1 MLSQVE
7 LFCVGFA
14 AVVDTVLLLV
24 VFERVNRPL
33 TAVWLKAAL
42 TGTTMWHVGSFLHA
56 LLRETGGA
64 SAGFVDG
71 LCMMTMASGLMLL
84 TCGILHASLRIHFT
98 GVIASP
104 PFNSRY
110 LLVYLPVLL
119 LLPMSMDILGSG
131 SRDFV
136 QSTSRWH
143 GFFFVWFTVANLL
156 AASLFLKKHYQ
167 VKSSSVSLARFLF
180 RFSLGLVAVTIV
192 AHAYMLVA
200 LGSRHE
206 PWLRLLTNLSP
217 LVPTLVFAY
226 YIFRRR
232 LLPLVF
238 ERTLVYGAI
247 VLAAFYLHR
256 LTLSPLMNRYSR
268 ELEFDLVVV
277 EGLLLVALILAYQPL
292 RNRCRE
298 GLRYLISGDVATVRD
313 AIRQLSVELSRRA
326 DQDVAEISDWF
337 VEKLQKVLRL
347 RYVWLSL
354 SPPDTSL
361 NHVIRLAET
370 ESSTAFS
377 RMLNQDNIAERLAGL
392 SISQIECWID
402 RSRCENAEQL
412 SVLRDL
418 DLIAVFRIQDSSIDG
433 FLLLGAPLS
442 GDRLSDEQLSSLTLL
457 VDQYAATVQNRELQ
471 NARKSAERRAM
482 QQEKL
487 STLGL
492 LAGSLA
498 HELRNPLSSIRTIAT
513 LLLED
518 LGSHS
523 EHGSDVQLIV
533 TEIDRLTQTTQRL
546 LDFSRPPDFN
556 TQEVAPDLVINRLM
570 HILSHLAKQ
579 HAVKVSLQLNLDDV
593 LVQATDASL
602 SEIVFNLIKNA
613 IEAVRDTAEPQVTIS
628 TCVADS
634 DAQEVVIAVSDNG
647 PGVSAELRTQIFEP
661 FVTGKTDGTGLG
673 LYLVA
678 QRVRELKG
686 RIQCRTADQNTVFE
700 VRLPQAVKQEFRMQ
714 ASSNPEG
721 LTHPDSIHS
730 SQPETELAG
739 DSRASVIPV
748 PQSGFPPARE

>member
-71 LCMMTMASGLMLL
+71 LCMITMASGLMLL
-84 TCGILHASLRIHFT
+84 TCGILHASLRIHYT
-98 GVIASP
+98 GVTASP
-104 PFNSRY
+104 PFRPSY
-110 LLVYLPVLL
+110 LLVYMPLLL
-119 LLPMSMDILGSG
+119 LLPLSHAILKSG
-131 SRDFV
+131 NRDFV
-136 QSTSRWH
+136 QSTQGWH
-143 GFFFVWFTVANLL
+143 GFFFVWLTFANLL
-156 AASLFLKKHYQ
+156 ASGLFLKKHYE
-167 VKSSSVSLARFLF
+167 VKSTSVSLARFLF

-256 LTLSPLMNRYSR
+256 LTLSPLMSRYSR

-326 DQDVAEISDWF
+326 DQDVGEISDWF

-347 RYVWLSL
+347 RYIWLSL
-354 SPPDTSL
+354 APPETSS
-361 NHVIRLAET
+361 NHVIRLADT

-377 RMLNQDNIAERLAGL
+377 KMLNQDNVAERLAGL

-418 DLIAVFRIQDSSIDG
+418 DLIAVFRIQDRSIDG

-442 GDRLSDEQLSSLTLL
+442 GDRLSDEQLSSLTVL
-457 VDQYAATVQNRELQ
+457 VDQFAATIHNRELE

-513 LLLED
+513 LLQED
-518 LGSHS
+518 LGSRS
-523 EHGSDVQLIV
+523 EHGSDVQLII

-546 LDFSRPPDFN
+546 LDFSRPPDTDN
-556 TQEVAPDLVINRLM
+556 PTVAPDLVIKRLM

-579 HAVKVSLQLNLDDV
+579 HAVEVSLQLNLDDV
-593 LVQATDASL
+593 LVQAPDASL

-613 IEAVRDTAEPQVTIS
+613 IEAVRDTPQPQVKITTSVEHS
-628 TCVADS
+628 TASPEPLSETRNNPTMAVI
-634 DAQEVVIAVSDNG
+634 VVRDNG
-647 PGVSAELRTQIFEP
+647 PGVTAELQDQIFEP

-678 QRVRELKG
+678 QRVRELRG
-686 RIQCRTADQNTVFE
+686 QIHCRMVANNTEFE
-700 VRLPQAVKQEFRMQ
+700 VRLPLTKTT
-714 ASSNPEG
+714 SSNP
-721 LTHPDSIHS
+721 PK
-730 SQPETELAG
+730 
-739 DSRASVIPV
+739 
-748 PQSGFPPARE
+748 